1 MRLFSVLEILG
12 SDNAYARK
20 FFVVF
25 ELLQN
30 GAIFDDDTTLTR

>member
-1 MRLFSVLEILG
+1 MRLFPALEILG
-12 SDNAYARK
+12 ANNAYARK